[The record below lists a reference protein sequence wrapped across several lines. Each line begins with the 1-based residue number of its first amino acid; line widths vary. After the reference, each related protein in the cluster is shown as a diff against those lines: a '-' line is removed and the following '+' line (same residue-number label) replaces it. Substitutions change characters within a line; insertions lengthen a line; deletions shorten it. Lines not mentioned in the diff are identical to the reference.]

1 MTKEGNKN
9 SSNLLMPTTRRRCI
23 IALLLASNST
33 GRLFAESFSLLSH
46 VRSPLLA
53 PPLDMRSND
62 RHDSAEDF
70 TADPAD
76 LRILGV
82 CGGIGCGKST
92 ACQLLVDPLGCV
104 GLIDADKL
112 AHKIYEPGSLVHGEI
127 AAVFGSDL
135 INERGEIER
144 SKLGA
149 IVFNNAEE
157 MSVSFAF
164 CACPPPWLSS
174 QSYHQTTT

>member
-1 MTKEGNKN
+1 
-9 SSNLLMPTTRRRCI
+9 MPP
-23 IALLLASNST
+23 ALAV
-33 GRLFAESFSLLSH
+33 FS
-46 VRSPLLA
+46 VIP
-53 PPLDMRSND
+53 SND
-62 RHDSAEDF
+62 NMKKLENLVWPHIRVKIED
-70 TADPAD
+70 
-76 LRILGV
+76 RI
-82 CGGIGCGKST
+82 KEMKKQAT
-92 ACQLLVDPLGCV
+92 EAKHKLLVDPLGCV